1 MAPIADRIFCLLK
14 VRGIEQKEFAQK
26 IGVSDK
32 TVSAWKTSRA
42 KSYTKYLTKIAETLS
57 VPVEYLLQGGDRP
70 ELCGQLPERDKGT
83 VVEKWRGEKRGV
95 PNPKFPY
102 TMPVCGR
109 LEYEYSIG
117 ADSVIGSCKIPPEYI
132 QELEH
137 LIEKMLKAPQNQL

>member
-57 VPVEYLLQGGDRP
+57 VPVEYLLQGG
-70 ELCGQLPERDKGT
+70 
-83 VVEKWRGEKRGV
+83 KRGV

-102 TMPVCGR
+102 TMTVCGR